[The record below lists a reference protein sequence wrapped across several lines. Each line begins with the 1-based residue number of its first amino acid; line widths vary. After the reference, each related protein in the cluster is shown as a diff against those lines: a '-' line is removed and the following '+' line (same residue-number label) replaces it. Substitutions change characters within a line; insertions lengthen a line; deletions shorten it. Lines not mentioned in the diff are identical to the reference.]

1 MFVLQGNT
9 LDTCM
14 GSTYNT
20 LDTCMGTCVTSPSS
34 SAWAAVSPSPS
45 CPCSTWDAGG
55 GQAPRLRHAR
65 MLNDS
70 RNYLHI
76 SIFWQMP
83 QYIIRAAKVFT
94 FIGRIECY
102 NQALNT
108 IG

>member
-1 MFVLQGNT
+1 VARLH
-9 LDTCM
+9 
-14 GSTYNT
+14 
-20 LDTCMGTCVTSPSS
+20 V
-34 SAWAAVSPSPS
+34 SA
-45 CPCSTWDAGG
+45 THG
-55 GQAPRLRHAR
+55 

-76 SIFWQMP
+76 SIFWQVP

-102 NQALNT
+102 NQALDA